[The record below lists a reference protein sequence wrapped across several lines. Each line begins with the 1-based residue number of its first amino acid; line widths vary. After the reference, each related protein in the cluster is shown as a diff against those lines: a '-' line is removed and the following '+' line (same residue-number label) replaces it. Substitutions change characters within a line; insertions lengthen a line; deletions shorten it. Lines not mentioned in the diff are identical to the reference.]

1 MPIAEPPAVTPEL
14 AARAAVH
21 RALGDPHRL
30 AIVDALRLSD
40 RSPGELAAITGLGS
54 NLVAFHL
61 TVLEEADLVARTP
74 SQGDARR
81 RYVRLQ
87 PRALASLLPSEGVA
101 AHEVLFVCT
110 HNAARS
116 QLAAALW
123 QRATGRPGRS
133 AGSQPGERVHPLAIA
148 EAARHGIDLSAAS
161 PRGYDGVTRAPDL
174 VVSVCDRAHEAGPPF
189 DAPVLHWSVPD
200 PIDGGP
206 EDFAAAY
213 AELAARIEVLADSVA
228 AARATPGDPRPNT
241 SRPPTTHP

>member
-1 MPIAEPPAVTPEL
+1 MRERKESTGASPAVSAQL

-40 RSPGELAAITGLGS
+40 RTPGELAELTGLAS

-61 TVLEEADLVARTP
+61 AVLEDEGLVARTR

-87 PRALASLLPSEGVA
+87 PHGLAALLPEAGVVA
-101 AHEVLFVCT
+101 GDVLFVCT

-123 QRATGRPGRS
+123 ERATGRPGRS
-133 AGSQPGERVHPLAIA
+133 AGSQPSEEVHPLAVA
-148 EAARHGIDLSAAS
+148 EAARHGIDLTGAR
-161 PRGYDGVTRAPDL
+161 PHGYDGVTDAPDL

-189 DAPVLHWSVPD
+189 DAPMLHWSVPD

-213 AELAARIEVLADSVA
+213 AELAARIEVLAGSVA
-228 AARATPGDPRPNT
+228 AA
-241 SRPPTTHP
+241 

>member
-1 MPIAEPPAVTPEL
+1 VSSQVSPEL

-40 RSPGELAAITGLGS
+40 RTPSELARITGHGS

-61 TVLEEADLVARTP
+61 AVLEDADLVARTP

-87 PRALASLLPSEGVA
+87 PRALATLLPSVDVPA
-101 AHEVLFVCT
+101 DDVLFVCT

-123 QRATGRPGRS
+123 ERATGRPGRS
-133 AGSQPGERVHPLAIA
+133 AGTEPSEQVHPLAVA
-148 EAARHGIDLSAAS
+148 EAARHGIDLSAAA
-161 PRGYDGVTRAPDL
+161 PRGYDRIIHAPDL

-189 DAPVLHWSVPD
+189 GARMLHWSVPD

-206 EDFAAAY
+206 EEFAAAY
-213 AELAARIEVLADSVA
+213 AELAARIEVLAAS
-228 AARATPGDPRPNT
+228 ARAA
-241 SRPPTTHP
+241 

>member
-1 MPIAEPPAVTPEL
+1 MVATQVPREL

-21 RALGDPHRL
+21 RALGDTHRL

-40 RSPGELAAITGLGS
+40 RPPSELARITGLGS

-61 TVLEEADLVARTP
+61 TVLEDADLVARTP

-87 PRALASLLPSEGVA
+87 PRALATLLPSLDVVA
-101 AHEVLFVCT
+101 EDVLFICT

-123 QRATGRPGRS
+123 SRATGRPARS
-133 AGSQPGERVHPLAIA
+133 AGSEPRERVHPLAVA
-148 EAARHGIDLSAAS
+148 EAARHGIDLSAAT
-161 PRGYDGVTRAPDL
+161 PHGYDDVADAPDL

-189 DAPVLHWSVPD
+189 DVPTLHWSVPD

-206 EDFAAAY
+206 AEFAAAY
-213 AELAARIEVLADSVA
+213 AELAARIEVLAGS
-228 AARATPGDPRPNT
+228 ARAA
-241 SRPPTTHP
+241 

>member
-1 MPIAEPPAVTPEL
+1 VSTVEPVTASPGLE
-14 AARAAVH
+14 ARAAVH

-40 RSPGELAAITGLGS
+40 HTPGELATLTGIGS

-61 TVLEEADLVARTP
+61 AVLEDADLVARTP

-87 PRALASLLPSEGVA
+87 SRALATLLPATGTPAED
-101 AHEVLFVCT
+101 VLFVCT

-123 QRATGRPGRS
+123 ERVTGRPARS
-133 AGSQPGERVHPLAIA
+133 AGSEPRDRVHPLAIA
-148 EAARHGIDLSAAS
+148 EAARHGIDLSAAA
-161 PRGYDGVTRAPDL
+161 PRGYDDVTHAPDL
-174 VVSVCDRAHEAGPPF
+174 VVSVCDRAHEAGLPF
-189 DAPVLHWSVPD
+189 GVPALHWSVPD

-213 AELAARIEVLADSVA
+213 AELAARIEVLATSTRA
-228 AARATPGDPRPNT
+228 A
-241 SRPPTTHP
+241 

>member
-1 MPIAEPPAVTPEL
+1 MSSQVSPEL
-14 AARAAVH
+14 VARAAVH

-40 RSPGELAAITGLGS
+40 RTPSELARITGLGS

-61 TVLEEADLVARTP
+61 AVLEDADLLARTP

-81 RYVRLQ
+81 RYARLQ
-87 PRALASLLPSEGVA
+87 PRALATLLPSVDVPA
-101 AHEVLFVCT
+101 DDVLFVCT

-123 QRATGRPGRS
+123 ERATGRPGRS
-133 AGSQPGERVHPLAIA
+133 AGSEPSERVHPLAVA
-148 EAARHGIDLSAAS
+148 EAARHGIDLSAAT
-161 PRGYDGVTRAPDL
+161 PRGYDHIIHAPDL

-189 DAPVLHWSVPD
+189 GAPTLHWSVPD

-206 EDFAAAY
+206 EEFAAAY
-213 AELAARIEVLADSVA
+213 VELAARIEVLATS
-228 AARATPGDPRPNT
+228 ARAA
-241 SRPPTTHP
+241 